1 MTRDSTITVVRSAT
15 GGPESGEPFAVRVS
29 GRASGSQ
36 RQMVQ
41 PFYTTDGRD
50 RILSLFI
57 EFGQFPEDRRLAGR
71 IAELDEMLGGIVET
85 SFGLYRAAAVEE
97 GLSQLTIGAGQAF
110 FVADHPVGVQR
121 LREQPDGL
129 IPLVLPG
136 LFHGQV
142 VVEDAEGAMVVERF
156 EKIEGFQIVRTGLF
170 GPVGADVQVAEID
183 ESMGDGVGILLATL
197 DRQHF
202 FVAGVGLLQFAGQGI
217 GVAEVAEA
225 VREFTLGPGQAVVLT
240 AASQATRAWTRSPRW
255 RKMRARCLSFSAMS

>member
-1 MTRDSTITVVRSAT
+1 
-15 GGPESGEPFAVRVS
+15 
-29 GRASGSQ
+29 
-36 RQMVQ
+36 
-41 PFYTTDGRD
+41 
-50 RILSLFI
+50 
-57 EFGQFPEDRRLAGR
+57 
-71 IAELDEMLGGIVET
+71 MLGGIVET

-121 LREQPDGL
+121 LREPPDGL

-225 VREFTLGPGQAVVLT
+225 VREFTLGPGQAVVLDGRLPGDACLDEIAT
-240 AASQATRAWTRSPRW
+240 MEKNACAVFVVLSHVLEPSFVSRRSYLVFETLYASRLGSVAALGSVFAKLQHDVVFFIQAEAGA
-255 RKMRARCLSFSAMS
+255 K